1 MKKISSQDAYILLLP
16 AYFLFSKM
24 LCVEKMWFWWE
35 IYQTLKKR
43 KRAHIVFSIIRP
55 FLYCLQQKRIL
66 SYYVLIALNIWWML
80 PLNKMKLSSNIL
92 SNCII
97 FLTFVWYS
105 MSQNNCCNFW
115 WSVRFFAITE
125 KSCQSSFLKNIESMK
140 IRCHYV

>member
-1 MKKISSQDAYILLLP
+1 MSSEDAHILLLL

-24 LCVEKMWFWWE
+24 LCVEKMLFWWK

-97 FLTFVWYS
+97 FLTFVWYA
-105 MSQNNCCNFW
+105 MPQNNYCNFCD
-115 WSVRFFAITE
+115 ITE
-125 KSCQSSFLKNIESMK
+125 KNLSKFIFKEYRKHENSMPLRMK
-140 IRCHYV
+140 W

>member
-1 MKKISSQDAYILLLP
+1 MRFVDYPFKVTYNVFVEVSEKKSSEDAHILLLL

-24 LCVEKMWFWWE
+24 LCVEKMLFWWK

-80 PLNKMKLSSNIL
+80 VLNKNEIKFKHIIKLYYISYL
-92 SNCII
+92 CVI
-97 FLTFVWYS
+97 FNASKQL
-105 MSQNNCCNFW
+105 
-115 WSVRFFAITE
+115 
-125 KSCQSSFLKNIESMK
+125 L
-140 IRCHYV
+140 